1 MINRID
7 AALEALIIHHIDPT
21 EKQSCRFSAEATR
34 VQDSYTS
41 DLLLGMMLDHYKEP
55 VFYTFLQDG
64 KGSVLFECASQLF
77 ENPQSLV
84 PRSLEIANLLF
95 DSSQHPNI
103 KDGDLFISY
112 VRDVLV
118 EDELVDAI
126 CLIKAETLHSF
137 FSLDTLENSIDLT
150 VLQGIASSKVDKGCI
165 IFNTEKEQGYKICA
179 IDNVSKGSEALF
191 WKNDFLG
198 LQERTD
204 DFYHTK
210 NYIQATKQFI
220 EDRMKPIYETDKAD
234 EATIMNRSLEF
245 LTHEGDFNADDY
257 EKRIFKDERVIADF
271 QDYKEDFQNERD
283 VRLKEDFNVSHAAV
297 KNQSRVFKSV
307 LKLDKNF
314 HVYIHG
320 NRNMIEKGVDEMG
333 RKFYKLFYNEEN

>member
-7 AALEALIIHHIDPT
+7 AAMEALIIHHIDPA
-21 EKQSCRFSAEATR
+21 EKQSCHFSA
-34 VQDSYTS
+34 VQTSITESYTE

-55 VFYTFLQDG
+55 VFYTFNQSQQHAPLAACIG
-64 KGSVLFECASQLF
+64 RLFEHPESIIA
-77 ENPQSLV
+77 QSIQ
-84 PRSLEIANLLF
+84 IANLLF
-95 DSSQHPNI
+95 DSSQHQNI
-103 KDGDLFISY
+103 KDGDLFVSY
-112 VRDVLV
+112 IKDVLI

-126 CLIKAETLHSF
+126 CLVKAETLQSI
-137 FSLDTLENSIDLT
+137 FSLKTVDDSIDVN
-150 VLQGIASSKVDKGCI
+150 VLQGIASSKLDKGCV

-179 IDNVSKGSEALF
+179 IDNVNKGSEALF

-220 EDRMKPIYETDKAD
+220 QDRMKPIYETDKTE

-245 LTHEGDFNADDY
+245 LTHEGDFNADEY
-257 EKRIFKDERVIADF
+257 ERKIFKDERVIADF
-271 QDYKEDFQNERD
+271 KEYKEDFQNERD
-283 VRLKEDFNVSHAAV
+283 VRLEEDFTVSNAAV
-297 KNQSRVFKSV
+297 KNQSRVFKSI

-314 HVYIHG
+314 HIYIHG
-320 NRNMIEKGVDEMG
+320 NKNMIEKGVDDTG
-333 RKFYKLFYNEEN
+333 RKFYKLYYNEEN

>member
-7 AALEALIIHHIDPT
+7 AALEALIIHHVDPND
-21 EKQSCRFSAEATR
+21 KQSCHFSTATTPI
-34 VQDSYTS
+34 QDAYTT

-55 VFYTFLQDG
+55 VFYTFLQNGQRSD
-64 KGSVLFECASQLF
+64 LFDYATQLF
-77 ENPQSLV
+77 ENPETLV
-84 PRSLEIANLLF
+84 PQSLEIANLLF

-126 CLIKAETLHSF
+126 CLVKAETLHSF
-137 FSLDTLENSIDLT
+137 FKLNKSEESINLEI
-150 VLQGIASSKVDKGCI
+150 LQGIASSKVDKGCV

-198 LQERTD
+198 LEERTD

-234 EATIMNRSLEF
+234 EATIMNRSLDF
-245 LTHEGDFNADDY
+245 LTHEGDFRADEY

-271 QDYKEDFQNERD
+271 QEYKEDFQNERD
-283 VRLKEDFNVSHAAV
+283 VRLKEDFSVSQAAV

-320 NRNMIEKGVDEMG
+320 NKNMIEKGVDDMG
-333 RKFYKLFYNEEN
+333 RKFYKLYYNEEN

>member
-7 AALEALIIHHIDPT
+7 AALEALIIHHIDPV
-21 EKQSCRFSAEATR
+21 EKQSCHFSAELSPISE
-34 VQDSYTS
+34 SYTE

-55 VFYTFLQDG
+55 SFFTFDQQEHHAPLAACIDR
-64 KGSVLFECASQLF
+64 LFEHPESIVT
-77 ENPQSLV
+77 QSIQ
-84 PRSLEIANLLF
+84 IANLLF

-112 VRDVLV
+112 VKDVLV

-126 CLIKAETLHSF
+126 CLVKAETLQSI
-137 FSLDTLENSIDLT
+137 FSLTTGENAIDVN
-150 VLQGIASSKVDKGCI
+150 VLQGIASSKLDKGCV

-179 IDNVSKGSEALF
+179 IDNVNKGSEALF
-191 WKNDFLG
+191 WKTDFLG
-198 LQERTD
+198 LKERTD

-220 EDRMKPIYETDKAD
+220 QDRMKPIYETDKAE

-245 LTHEGDFNADDY
+245 LTHEGDFNAEEY
-257 EKRIFKDERVIADF
+257 ERKIFKDERVIADF
-271 QDYKEDFQNERD
+271 QDYKEDFENERD
-283 VRLKEDFNVSHAAV
+283 VRLEEDFTVSNAAV

-320 NRNMIEKGVDEMG
+320 NRNMIERGVDDDG
-333 RKFYKLFYNEEN
+333 RKFYKLFYNEED